1 MERERVRVAGL
12 PPVGR
17 LVLFAGLAGLGLVH
31 VELRVDM
38 GWVLAGAGSCV
49 LMLLLDC
56 VRGGK
61 VLRMCGNK
69 SRNRLLSPTLSSE
82 ATLSSSSSVLHAVV
96 NESNTCRF
104 IRRLP
109 YWSTPI
115 MPGGGN
121 SAPTRDDVSLSLA
134 G

>member
-1 MERERVRVAGL
+1 MERERVRVAGP

-17 LVLFAGLAGLGLVH
+17 LVLFAGLDGLGLVH